1 MTRARQLTEKELT
14 PMPTPVNL
22 IRNERTKLLAAALDR
37 VSTLCVAAGIV
48 PPLSGFIYG
57 GRGLS
62 LSTVAACYIWLLA
75 AVALHLG
82 AQRVLGRLQ
91 E

>member
-1 MTRARQLTEKELT
+1 
-14 PMPTPVNL
+14 
-22 IRNERTKLLAAALDR
+22 
-37 VSTLCVAAGIV
+37 VAAGIV